1 MNLNLQ
7 NILQNLG
14 IESLNEMQVASM
26 DAAQK
31 HTQITLLSN
40 TGSGKT
46 LAFLIP
52 LLQRF
57 TAPEFQTEAIV
68 IAPTRELA
76 VQIEQVFKQM
86 GTGYKVTACYGGH
99 KREIEENEL
108 IQAPKIIV
116 GTPGR
121 LADHIRRGNI
131 QTETVHSLVLDE
143 FDKSLEFGYEEEIAF
158 IMNALSNVRHKM
170 YCSATEAVEIPAFAT
185 LEDGVTL
192 DFVEDDTDDWD
203 KVIYQYTRSAEEEK
217 SEDLAKLLYDIG
229 NRSTV
234 IFCNHKETVER
245 LHAFIKSKG
254 LTAVFYHGSMEQRD
268 RDAALVR
275 FKNGSAPYL
284 VTTDLASRGLD
295 IPNIRFV
302 IHYQMPH
309 TGDIFNHRNGRTAR
323 MDASGTIICMLSGKE
338 TFRDYADE
346 YEIQALDIPQ
356 EGIVPEKPKWVT
368 LFFPHGKKNKVN
380 KIDIVGFLSKIGGL
394 AKEDIGL
401 IEVKDFHSF
410 AAIRR
415 SRSAEVVHH
424 IKNGKIKGKLAKA
437 EVQK

>member
-1 MNLNLQ
+1 MNQ
-7 NILQNLG
+7 NIQHILKNLG
-14 IESLNEMQVASM
+14 IESLNEMQQASI
-26 DAAQK
+26 DAAGT
-31 HTQITLLSN
+31 HNHITLLSN

-46 LAFLIP
+46 LAFLLP
-52 LLQRF
+52 LVQRLGS
-57 TAPEFQTEAIV
+57 PEFQTEAIV

-116 GTPGR
+116 ATPGR

-131 QTETVHSLVLDE
+131 QTDTVHSLVLDE
-143 FDKSLEFGYEEEIAF
+143 FDKSLEFGYEEEIEF
-158 IMNALSNVRHKM
+158 ILKSLPNVTHRM
-170 YCSATEAVEIPAFAT
+170 YCSATQAVEIPEFAT
-185 LEDGVTL
+185 LNDGLIL
-192 DFVEDDTDDWD
+192 DYVQEKKEEWD

-217 SEDLAKLLYDIG
+217 AEDLFKLLCEIG

-234 IFCNHKETVER
+234 VFCNHKETVER
-245 LHAFIKSKG
+245 VHTFLKSKG

-275 FKNGSAPYL
+275 FKNGSAAYL
-284 VTTDLASRGLD
+284 ITTDLASRGLD

-309 TGDIFNHRNGRTAR
+309 TADIFNHRNGRTAR
-323 MDASGTIICMLSGKE
+323 MDASGTIVCMLSGQE
-338 TFRDYADE
+338 TFRDYVQE
-346 YEIQALDIPQ
+346 FEIKLREIP
-356 EGIVPEKPKWVT
+356 EAATLPDKPKWIT
-368 LFFPHGKKNKVN
+368 LYFPHGKKNKVN
-380 KIDIVGFLSKIGGL
+380 KVDIVGFLAKIGGL
-394 AKEDIGL
+394 SKEDIGL

-415 SRSAEVVHH
+415 SRSAEVVHL

-437 EVQK
+437 EVQR